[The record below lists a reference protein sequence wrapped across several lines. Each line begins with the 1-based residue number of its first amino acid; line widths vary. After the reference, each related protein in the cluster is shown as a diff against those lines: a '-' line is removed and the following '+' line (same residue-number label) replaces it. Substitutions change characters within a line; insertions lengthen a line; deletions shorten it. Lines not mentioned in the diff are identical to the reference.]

1 MRRIQYRLLAIIIS
15 IGLIGIITPI
25 LYTNSLALDQAQEGI
40 LDKLRSHAN
49 TILVYSDLS
58 KKDTFQGLATEYSDA
73 SSLRVTLIAADG
85 TVIGESY
92 LPSNQLSQM
101 DNHIERPEV
110 LAAQEFGEGFSTRYS
125 NTLKTEFIYF
135 AKKVD
140 QNHHGFKYVRMAQ
153 SLKSVKDVA
162 STYREFYFLIIGFM
176 VIVIII
182 AWFLLKNWLTDPIQ
196 ELTQAAD
203 DISNGDL
210 SRRININTGGVE
222 IDDLATNMNQMAM
235 TLDQDFR
242 RIKRM
247 EKVRSEFLGNVT
259 HELKTPISS
268 ISGYIETLLEGAI
281 KDENV
286 NISFLERALENVQ
299 RLEELVTDL
308 VEISRIETGE
318 LQMNYDYF
326 NIYNLLKDIHKD
338 AQQRNSNKKNIKIN
352 LEVPDKKLFVYGD
365 KGRLDQVI
373 ANLLSNAMRYTDQ
386 GHIRIKVLRRDNEL
400 VFSIID
406 TGIGISRKSINRIF
420 ERFYRADKARD
431 RRKGGTGLGLAIS
444 KHIIEAHGS
453 NIYVDSL
460 EGKGSTFS
468 FGITTISPE

>member
-25 LYTNSLALDQAQEGI
+25 FYTNSLALDQTQEGI
-40 LDKLRSHAN
+40 IDKLRSHAN
-49 TILVYSDLS
+49 AILFYSGS
-58 KKDTFQGLATEYSDA
+58 SQKDTFQGLATEYSSA

-85 TVIGESY
+85 TVIGESS
-92 LPSNQLSQM
+92 LPNKLLSQM
-101 DNHIERPEV
+101 DNHIDRSEI
-110 LAAQEFGEGFSTRYS
+110 LAAEEFGEGFSTRYS
-125 NTLKTEFIYF
+125 TTIKTKFIYF

-140 QNHHGFKYVRMAQ
+140 QNRHGFKYVRLAQ
-153 SLKSVKDVA
+153 SLKSVKDLA
-162 STYREFYFLIIGFM
+162 NTYREFYYLIIGFM
-176 VIVIII
+176 ILVIII

-203 DISNGDL
+203 DISKGDL

-286 NISFLERALENVQ
+286 NIDFLKRALENVK

-326 NIYNLLKDIHKD
+326 NIYTLLNDIHKD
-338 AQQRNSNKKNIKIN
+338 AQQRNSNKNIKIQ
-352 LEVPDKKLFVYGD
+352 LEVPDKNLFIYGD
-365 KGRLDQVI
+365 KGRLEQVVD
-373 ANLLSNAMRYTDQ
+373 NLLSNSMRYTDR
-386 GHIRIKVLRRDNEL
+386 GHIRIKVIRRDNEL
-400 VFSIID
+400 VFSIMD

-420 ERFYRADKARD
+420 ERFYREDKARD

-460 EGKGSTFS
+460 EGKGSTFT
-468 FGITTISPE
+468 FGITTISP

>member
-25 LYTNSLALDQAQEGI
+25 LYTNSLALDQAEEGI

-73 SSLRVTLIAADG
+73 SSLRVTLIAANG

-365 KGRLDQVI
+365 KGRLEQVI
-373 ANLLSNAMRYTDQ
+373 DNLLSNSMRYTDQ

>member
-25 LYTNSLALDQAQEGI
+25 LYTNSLALDQAQKGI
-40 LDKLRSHAN
+40 IDKLRSHAN
-49 TILVYSDLS
+49 AILVYSGS
-58 KKDTFQGLATEYSDA
+58 SQKDTFQGLAIEYSDA
-73 SSLRVTLIAADG
+73 SRLRVTLIAADG
-85 TVIGESY
+85 TVIGESS
-92 LPSNQLSQM
+92 LPNNQLSQM
-101 DNHIERPEV
+101 DNHIDRSEI

-125 NTLKTEFIYF
+125 TTMKTEFIYF

-140 QNHHGFKYVRMAQ
+140 QNHHGFKYVRLAQ
-153 SLKSVKDVA
+153 SLKSVKDPA
-162 STYREFYFLIIGFM
+162 STYREFYYLIIGFM
-176 VIVIII
+176 ILVIII

-203 DISNGDL
+203 DISKGDL

-222 IDDLATNMNQMAM
+222 IDNLATNMNQMAM

-286 NISFLERALENVQ
+286 NIGFLERALENVK
-299 RLEELVTDL
+299 RLEDLVTDL

-326 NIYNLLKDIHKD
+326 NIYNLLNDIHKD
-338 AQQRNSNKKNIKIN
+338 AQQRNSNKNIKIQ
-352 LEVPDKKLFVYGD
+352 LEVPDKKLFIYGD
-365 KGRLDQVI
+365 KGRLEQVI
-373 ANLLSNAMRYTDQ
+373 DNLLSNSMRYTDQ

-468 FGITTISPE
+468 FGVTTISPE

>member
-1 MRRIQYRLLAIIIS
+1 M
-15 IGLIGIITPI
+15 ITPI

-40 LDKLRSHAN
+40 LDKLRSHTNA
-49 TILVYSDLS
+49 ILFYSNS
-58 KKDTFQGLATEYSDA
+58 SEKTTFQGLATEYSDA
-73 SSLRVTLIAADG
+73 SGLRVTLIAADG
-85 TVIGESY
+85 TVIGESSIPITE
-92 LPSNQLSQM
+92 LQQM

-110 LAAQEFGEGFSTRYS
+110 LAAQDFGEGSSTRYS
-125 NTLKTEFIYF
+125 NTLKIEFIYF

-140 QNHHGFKYVRMAQ
+140 QNYYGFKFIRLAQ
-153 SLKSVKDVA
+153 TLKSVKDLA
-162 STYREFYFLIIGFM
+162 GTYREFYYLIIAFI
-176 VIVIII
+176 VLVIIV
-182 AWFLLKNWLTDPIQ
+182 AWFLLKNWLTDPIR

-203 DISNGDL
+203 DISKGDL
-210 SRRININTGGVE
+210 SRRININTGGIE
-222 IDDLATNMNQMAM
+222 IDELAANMNQMAM
-235 TLDQDFR
+235 KLDEDFR

-286 NISFLERALENVQ
+286 NLGFLERSLENVQ

-318 LQMNYDYF
+318 LRMNFEYF
-326 NIYNLLKDIHKD
+326 NIHDLLNDLFKD
-338 AQQRNSNKKNIKIN
+338 AHQRNSNKNLKIQ
-352 LEVPDKKLFVYGD
+352 LEVPDKKLFIYGD
-365 KGRLDQVI
+365 KSRLDQVI

-386 GHIRIKVLRRDNEL
+386 GQIRIKVMRRDNEL
-400 VFSIID
+400 IFSIRD
-406 TGIGISRKSINRIF
+406 TGIGISRKALSRIF
-420 ERFYRADKARD
+420 ERFYRTDKARD

-453 NIYVDSL
+453 HIYVDSL

>member
-1 MRRIQYRLLAIIIS
+1 M
-15 IGLIGIITPI
+15 ITPI
-25 LYTNSLALDQAQEGI
+25 LYTNSLALDQALEGI

-73 SSLRVTLIAADG
+73 SSLRVTFIAANG

-153 SLKSVKDVA
+153 SLKSVKDLA
-162 STYREFYFLIIGFM
+162 GTYREFYFLIIGFM

-182 AWFLLKNWLTDPIQ
+182 AWFLLKNWLTDPIR

-222 IDDLATNMNQMAM
+222 IDELAANMNQMAM
-235 TLDQDFR
+235 KLDQDFR

-286 NISFLERALENVQ
+286 NIGFLERALENVQ

-365 KGRLDQVI
+365 KGRL
-373 ANLLSNAMRYTDQ
+373 NLLSNAMRYTDQ

>member
-1 MRRIQYRLLAIIIS
+1 VRRIQYRLLAIIIS

-40 LDKLRSHAN
+40 IDKLRSHAN
-49 TILVYSDLS
+49 AILVYGGSS
-58 KKDTFQGLATEYSDA
+58 QKDTFQELAIEYSDA

-85 TVIGESY
+85 TVIGESS
-92 LPSNQLSQM
+92 LPNNQHSQM
-101 DNHIERPEV
+101 DNHIDRFEILSAE
-110 LAAQEFGEGFSTRYS
+110 EFGEGFSTRYS
-125 NTLKTEFIYF
+125 TTLKTEFIYF

-140 QNHHGFKYVRMAQ
+140 QNHHGFKYVRLAQ
-153 SLKSVKDVA
+153 SLKSVKDLA
-162 STYREFYFLIIGFM
+162 STYREFYYLIIGFM
-176 VIVIII
+176 ILVIII

-196 ELTQAAD
+196 ELTQVAD
-203 DISNGDL
+203 DISKGDL

-286 NISFLERALENVQ
+286 NIDFLKRALENVK

-318 LQMNYDYF
+318 LEMKYDYF
-326 NIYNLLKDIHKD
+326 NIYTLLNDIHKD
-338 AQQRNSNKKNIKIN
+338 ASQRNSNKNTKIQ
-352 LEVPDKKLFVYGD
+352 LEVPDNNLFIYGD
-365 KGRLDQVI
+365 KGRIEQVI
-373 ANLLSNAMRYTDQ
+373 DNLLSNAMRYTDQ
-386 GHIRIKVLRRDNEL
+386 GHIKIKVLRRDNEL

-431 RRKGGTGLGLAIS
+431 RKKGGTGLGLAIS

-468 FGITTISPE
+468 FGITTISP

>member
-1 MRRIQYRLLAIIIS
+1 M
-15 IGLIGIITPI
+15 ITPI

-40 LDKLRSHAN
+40 LDKLRSHTNA
-49 TILVYSDLS
+49 ILFYSNS
-58 KKDTFQGLATEYSDA
+58 SEKTTFQGLATEYSDA
-73 SSLRVTLIAADG
+73 SGLRVTLIAADG
-85 TVIGESY
+85 TVIGESSIPITE
-92 LPSNQLSQM
+92 LQQM

-110 LAAQEFGEGFSTRYS
+110 LAAQDFGEGSSTRYS
-125 NTLKTEFIYF
+125 NTLKIEFIYF

-140 QNHHGFKYVRMAQ
+140 QNYYGFKFIRLAQ
-153 SLKSVKDVA
+153 TLKSVKDLA
-162 STYREFYFLIIGFM
+162 GTYREFYYLIIAFI
-176 VIVIII
+176 VLVIIV
-182 AWFLLKNWLTDPIQ
+182 AWFLLKNWLTDPIR

-203 DISNGDL
+203 DISKGDL
-210 SRRININTGGVE
+210 SRRININTGGIE
-222 IDDLATNMNQMAM
+222 IDELAANMNQMAM
-235 TLDQDFR
+235 KLDEDFR

-286 NISFLERALENVQ
+286 NLGFLERSLENVQ

-318 LQMNYDYF
+318 LKMNFEYF
-326 NIYNLLKDIHKD
+326 NIHDLLNDLFKD
-338 AQQRNSNKKNIKIN
+338 AHQRNSNKNLKIQ
-352 LEVPDKKLFVYGD
+352 LEVPDKKLFIYGD
-365 KGRLDQVI
+365 KSRLDQVI

-386 GHIRIKVLRRDNEL
+386 GQIRIKVMRRDNEL
-400 VFSIID
+400 IFSIRD
-406 TGIGISRKSINRIF
+406 TGIGISRKALSRIF
-420 ERFYRADKARD
+420 ERFYRTDKARD

-453 NIYVDSL
+453 HIYVDSL

>member
-1 MRRIQYRLLAIIIS
+1 M
-15 IGLIGIITPI
+15 
-25 LYTNSLALDQAQEGI
+25 
-40 LDKLRSHAN
+40 
-49 TILVYSDLS
+49 
-58 KKDTFQGLATEYSDA
+58 
-73 SSLRVTLIAADG
+73 
-85 TVIGESY
+85 
-92 LPSNQLSQM
+92 
-101 DNHIERPEV
+101 
-110 LAAQEFGEGFSTRYS
+110 
-125 NTLKTEFIYF
+125 
-135 AKKVD
+135 D

-326 NIYNLLKDIHKD
+326 NIYNL
-338 AQQRNSNKKNIKIN
+338 
-352 LEVPDKKLFVYGD
+352 
-365 KGRLDQVI
+365 
-373 ANLLSNAMRYTDQ
+373 
-386 GHIRIKVLRRDNEL
+386 
-400 VFSIID
+400 
-406 TGIGISRKSINRIF
+406 
-420 ERFYRADKARD
+420 
-431 RRKGGTGLGLAIS
+431 
-444 KHIIEAHGS
+444 
-453 NIYVDSL
+453 
-460 EGKGSTFS
+460 
-468 FGITTISPE
+468 

>member
-1 MRRIQYRLLAIIIS
+1 M
-15 IGLIGIITPI
+15 ITPI

-40 LDKLRSHAN
+40 LDKLRSHTNA
-49 TILVYSDLS
+49 ILFYSNS
-58 KKDTFQGLATEYSDA
+58 SEKTTFQGLATEYSDA
-73 SSLRVTLIAADG
+73 SGLRVTLIAADG
-85 TVIGESY
+85 TVIGESSIPITE
-92 LPSNQLSQM
+92 LQQM

-110 LAAQEFGEGFSTRYS
+110 LAAQDFGEGSSTRYS
-125 NTLKTEFIYF
+125 NTLKIEFIYF

-140 QNHHGFKYVRMAQ
+140 QNYYGFKFIRLAQ
-153 SLKSVKDVA
+153 TLKSVKDLA
-162 STYREFYFLIIGFM
+162 GTYREFYYLIIAFI
-176 VIVIII
+176 VLVIIV
-182 AWFLLKNWLTDPIQ
+182 AWFLLKNWLTDPIR

-203 DISNGDL
+203 DISKGDL
-210 SRRININTGGVE
+210 SRRININTGGIE
-222 IDDLATNMNQMAM
+222 IDELAANMNQMAM
-235 TLDQDFR
+235 KLDEDFR

-286 NISFLERALENVQ
+286 NLGFLERSLENVQ
-299 RLEELVTDL
+299 RLEDLVTDL

-318 LQMNYDYF
+318 LRMNFEYF
-326 NIYNLLKDIHKD
+326 NIHDLLNDLFKD
-338 AQQRNSNKKNIKIN
+338 AHQRNSNKNLKIQ
-352 LEVPDKKLFVYGD
+352 LEVPDKKLFIYGD
-365 KGRLDQVI
+365 KSRLDQVI

-386 GHIRIKVLRRDNEL
+386 GQIRIKVMRRDNEL
-400 VFSIID
+400 IFSIRD
-406 TGIGISRKSINRIF
+406 TGIGISRKALSRIF
-420 ERFYRADKARD
+420 ERFYRTDKARD

-468 FGITTISPE
+468 FGITTINPE

>member
-25 LYTNSLALDQAQEGI
+25 LYTNSLLLDQAQEGI
-40 LDKLRSHAN
+40 IDKLRSHAN
-49 TILVYSDLS
+49 AILVYSGS
-58 KKDTFQGLATEYSDA
+58 SQKDTFQGLAIEYSDA
-73 SSLRVTLIAADG
+73 SRLRVTLIAADG
-85 TVIGESY
+85 TVIGESS
-92 LPSNQLSQM
+92 LPNNQLSQM
-101 DNHIERPEV
+101 DNHIDRSEI

-125 NTLKTEFIYF
+125 TTMKTEFIYF

-140 QNHHGFKYVRMAQ
+140 QNHHGFKYVRLAQ
-153 SLKSVKDVA
+153 SLKSVKDPA
-162 STYREFYFLIIGFM
+162 SIYREFYYLIIGFM
-176 VIVIII
+176 ILVIII

-203 DISNGDL
+203 DISKGDL

-222 IDDLATNMNQMAM
+222 IDNLATNMNQMAM

-286 NISFLERALENVQ
+286 NIDFLKRALENVK

-326 NIYNLLKDIHKD
+326 NIYTLLNDIYKD
-338 AQQRNSNKKNIKIN
+338 AKQRNSNKNIKIQI
-352 LEVPDKKLFVYGD
+352 EVPDKKLFIYGD
-365 KGRLDQVI
+365 EGRLEQVI
-373 ANLLSNAMRYTDQ
+373 DNLIANSMRYTDQ

-406 TGIGISRKSINRIF
+406 TGIGISRKSIDRIF

-468 FGITTISPE
+468 FGITTISP

>member
-25 LYTNSLALDQAQEGI
+25 LYTNSLALDQALEGI

-153 SLKSVKDVA
+153 SLKSVKDLA
-162 STYREFYFLIIGFM
+162 GTYREFYFLIIGFM

-222 IDDLATNMNQMAM
+222 IDELATNMNQMAM

-286 NISFLERALENVQ
+286 NIGFLERALENVQ

>member
-1 MRRIQYRLLAIIIS
+1 M
-15 IGLIGIITPI
+15 ITPI

-40 LDKLRSHAN
+40 LDKLRSHTNA
-49 TILVYSDLS
+49 ILFYSNS
-58 KKDTFQGLATEYSDA
+58 SEKTTFQGLATEYSDA
-73 SSLRVTLIAADG
+73 SGLRVTLIAADG
-85 TVIGESY
+85 TVIGESSIPITE
-92 LPSNQLSQM
+92 LQQM

-110 LAAQEFGEGFSTRYS
+110 IAAQDFGEGSSTRYS
-125 NTLKTEFIYF
+125 NTLKIEFIYF

-140 QNHHGFKYVRMAQ
+140 QNYYGFKFIRLAQ
-153 SLKSVKDVA
+153 TLKSVKDLA
-162 STYREFYFLIIGFM
+162 GTYREFYYLIIAFI
-176 VIVIII
+176 VLVIIV
-182 AWFLLKNWLTDPIQ
+182 AWFLLKNWLTDPIR

-203 DISNGDL
+203 DISKGDL
-210 SRRININTGGVE
+210 SRRININTGGIE
-222 IDDLATNMNQMAM
+222 IDELAANMNQMAM
-235 TLDQDFR
+235 KLDEDFR

-286 NISFLERALENVQ
+286 NLGFLERSLENVQ

-318 LQMNYDYF
+318 LRMNFEYF
-326 NIYNLLKDIHKD
+326 NIHDLLNDLFKD
-338 AQQRNSNKKNIKIN
+338 AHQRNSNKNLKIQ
-352 LEVPDKKLFVYGD
+352 LEVPDKKLFIYGD
-365 KGRLDQVI
+365 KSRLDQVI

-386 GHIRIKVLRRDNEL
+386 GQIRIKVMRRDNEL
-400 VFSIID
+400 IFSIRD
-406 TGIGISRKSINRIF
+406 TGIGISRKALSRIF
-420 ERFYRADKARD
+420 ERFYRTDKARD

-453 NIYVDSL
+453 HIYVDSL
-460 EGKGSTFS
+460 KGKGSTFS

>member
-25 LYTNSLALDQAQEGI
+25 FYTNSLALDQAQEGI
-40 LDKLRSHAN
+40 IDKLRSHAN
-49 TILVYSDLS
+49 AILFYSGS
-58 KKDTFQGLATEYSDA
+58 SQKDTFQGLATEYSSA

-85 TVIGESY
+85 TVIGESS
-92 LPSNQLSQM
+92 LPNKLLSQM
-101 DNHIERPEV
+101 DNHIDRSEI
-110 LAAQEFGEGFSTRYS
+110 LAAEEFGEGFSTRYS
-125 NTLKTEFIYF
+125 TTIKTKFIYF

-140 QNHHGFKYVRMAQ
+140 QNRHGFKYVRLAQ
-153 SLKSVKDVA
+153 SLKSVKDLA
-162 STYREFYFLIIGFM
+162 NTYREFYYLIIGFM
-176 VIVIII
+176 ILVIII

-203 DISNGDL
+203 DISKGDL
-210 SRRININTGGVE
+210 SRRISINTGGVE
-222 IDDLATNMNQMAM
+222 IDDLAINMNQMAM

-286 NISFLERALENVQ
+286 NIDFLNRALENVK

-326 NIYNLLKDIHKD
+326 NIYTLLNDIHKD
-338 AQQRNSNKKNIKIN
+338 AKQRNSNKDIKIQ
-352 LEVPDKKLFVYGD
+352 LEVPDKKLFIYGD
-365 KGRLDQVI
+365 ESRLEQVI
-373 ANLLSNAMRYTDQ
+373 DNLLSNAMRYTDQ
-386 GHIRIKVLRRDNEL
+386 GHIRIKVIRRDNEL

-420 ERFYRADKARD
+420 ERFYREDKARD

-460 EGKGSTFS
+460 EGKGSTFT
-468 FGITTISPE
+468 FGITTISP

>member
-1 MRRIQYRLLAIIIS
+1 M
-15 IGLIGIITPI
+15 ITPI

-40 LDKLRSHAN
+40 LDKLRSHTNA
-49 TILVYSDLS
+49 ILFYSNS
-58 KKDTFQGLATEYSDA
+58 SEKTTFQGLATEYSDA
-73 SSLRVTLIAADG
+73 SGLRVTLIAADG
-85 TVIGESY
+85 TVIGESSIPITE
-92 LPSNQLSQM
+92 LQQM

-110 LAAQEFGEGFSTRYS
+110 LAAQDFGEGSSTRYS
-125 NTLKTEFIYF
+125 NTLKIEFIYF

-140 QNHHGFKYVRMAQ
+140 QNYYGFKFIRLAQ
-153 SLKSVKDVA
+153 TLKSVKDLTG
-162 STYREFYFLIIGFM
+162 SYREFYYLIIAFI
-176 VIVIII
+176 VLVIIV
-182 AWFLLKNWLTDPIQ
+182 AWFLLKNWLTDPIR

-203 DISNGDL
+203 DISKGDL
-210 SRRININTGGVE
+210 SRRININTGGIE
-222 IDDLATNMNQMAM
+222 IDELAANMNQMAM
-235 TLDQDFR
+235 KLDEDFR

-286 NISFLERALENVQ
+286 NLGFLERSLENVQ

-318 LQMNYDYF
+318 LRMNFEYF
-326 NIYNLLKDIHKD
+326 NIHDLLNDLFKD
-338 AQQRNSNKKNIKIN
+338 AHQRNSNKNLKIQ
-352 LEVPDKKLFVYGD
+352 LEVPDKKLFIYGD
-365 KGRLDQVI
+365 KSRLDQVI

-386 GHIRIKVLRRDNEL
+386 GQIRIKVMRRDNEL
-400 VFSIID
+400 IFSIRD
-406 TGIGISRKSINRIF
+406 TGIGISRKALSRIF
-420 ERFYRADKARD
+420 ERFYRTDKARD
-431 RRKGGTGLGLAIS
+431 RRKGGTGLGLAIT

-453 NIYVDSL
+453 HIYVDSL
-460 EGKGSTFS
+460 KGKGSTFS

>member
-25 LYTNSLALDQAQEGI
+25 LYTNSLALDQALEGI

-153 SLKSVKDVA
+153 SLKSVKDLA

-182 AWFLLKNWLTDPIQ
+182 AWFLLKNWLTDPIR

-222 IDDLATNMNQMAM
+222 IDELAANMNQMAM
-235 TLDQDFR
+235 KLDQDFR

-286 NISFLERALENVQ
+286 NIGFLERALENVQ

-365 KGRLDQVI
+365 KGRLEQVI
-373 ANLLSNAMRYTDQ
+373 DNLLSNSMRYTDQ

>member
-40 LDKLRSHAN
+40 IDKLRSHAN
-49 TILVYSDLS
+49 AILVYSGS
-58 KKDTFQGLATEYSDA
+58 SQKDTFQGLAIEYSDA
-73 SSLRVTLIAADG
+73 SRLRVTLIAADG
-85 TVIGESY
+85 TVIGESS
-92 LPSNQLSQM
+92 LPNNQLSQM
-101 DNHIERPEV
+101 DNHIDRSEI

-125 NTLKTEFIYF
+125 TTMKTEFIYF

-140 QNHHGFKYVRMAQ
+140 QNHHGFKYVRLAQ
-153 SLKSVKDVA
+153 SLKSVKDPA
-162 STYREFYFLIIGFM
+162 SIYREFYYLIIGFM
-176 VIVIII
+176 ILVIII

-203 DISNGDL
+203 DISKGDL

-222 IDDLATNMNQMAM
+222 IDNLATNMNQMAM

-286 NISFLERALENVQ
+286 NIGFLERALENVK

-326 NIYNLLKDIHKD
+326 NIYNLLNDIHKD
-338 AQQRNSNKKNIKIN
+338 AQQRNSNKNIKIQ
-352 LEVPDKKLFVYGD
+352 LEVPDKKLFIYGD
-365 KGRLDQVI
+365 KGRLEQVI
-373 ANLLSNAMRYTDQ
+373 DNLLSNSMRYTDQ
-386 GHIRIKVLRRDNEL
+386 GHIRIKILRRDNEL

-468 FGITTISPE
+468 FGVTTISPE

>member
-25 LYTNSLALDQAQEGI
+25 FYTNSLALDQAQEGI
-40 LDKLRSHAN
+40 IDKLRSHAN
-49 TILVYSDLS
+49 AILFYSGS
-58 KKDTFQGLATEYSDA
+58 SQKDTFQGLATEYSSA

-85 TVIGESY
+85 TVIGESS
-92 LPSNQLSQM
+92 LPNKLLSQM
-101 DNHIERPEV
+101 DNHIDRSEI
-110 LAAQEFGEGFSTRYS
+110 LAAEEFGEGFSTRYS
-125 NTLKTEFIYF
+125 TTIKTKFIYF

-140 QNHHGFKYVRMAQ
+140 QNRHGFKYVRLAQ
-153 SLKSVKDVA
+153 SLKSVKDLA
-162 STYREFYFLIIGFM
+162 NTYREFYYLIIGFM
-176 VIVIII
+176 ILVIII

-203 DISNGDL
+203 DISKGDL

-286 NISFLERALENVQ
+286 NIDFLKRALENVK

-326 NIYNLLKDIHKD
+326 NIYTLLNDIHKD
-338 AQQRNSNKKNIKIN
+338 AQQRNSNKNIKIQ
-352 LEVPDKKLFVYGD
+352 LEVPDKNLFIYGD
-365 KGRLDQVI
+365 KGRLEQVVD
-373 ANLLSNAMRYTDQ
+373 NLLSNSMRYTDR
-386 GHIRIKVLRRDNEL
+386 GHIRIKVIRRDNEL
-400 VFSIID
+400 VFSIMD

-420 ERFYRADKARD
+420 ERFYREDKARD

-460 EGKGSTFS
+460 EGKGSTFT
-468 FGITTISPE
+468 FGITTISP

>member
-1 MRRIQYRLLAIIIS
+1 VRRIQYRLLAIIIS

-40 LDKLRSHAN
+40 IDKLRSHAN
-49 TILVYSDLS
+49 AILVYSGS
-58 KKDTFQGLATEYSDA
+58 SQKDTFQGLAIEYSDA
-73 SSLRVTLIAADG
+73 SRLRVTLIAADG
-85 TVIGESY
+85 TVIGESS
-92 LPSNQLSQM
+92 LPNNQLSQM
-101 DNHIERPEV
+101 DNHIDRSEI

-125 NTLKTEFIYF
+125 TTLKTEFLYF

-140 QNHHGFKYVRMAQ
+140 QNYHGFKYVRLAQ
-153 SLKSVKDVA
+153 SLKSVKNPA
-162 STYREFYFLIIGFM
+162 STYREFYYLIIGFM
-176 VIVIII
+176 ILVIII

-203 DISNGDL
+203 DISKGDL

-222 IDDLATNMNQMAM
+222 IDNLATNMNQMAM

-286 NISFLERALENVQ
+286 NIDFLKRALENVK

-326 NIYNLLKDIHKD
+326 NIYTLLNDIHKD
-338 AQQRNSNKKNIKIN
+338 AKQRNSNKNIKIQ
-352 LEVPDKKLFVYGD
+352 LEVPDKKLFIYGD
-365 KGRLDQVI
+365 EGRLEQVI
-373 ANLLSNAMRYTDQ
+373 DNLISNSMRYTDQ

-406 TGIGISRKSINRIF
+406 TGIGISRKSIDRIF

-468 FGITTISPE
+468 FGITTISP

>member
-1 MRRIQYRLLAIIIS
+1 M
-15 IGLIGIITPI
+15 ITPI

-40 LDKLRSHAN
+40 LDKLRSHTNA
-49 TILVYSDLS
+49 ILFYSNS
-58 KKDTFQGLATEYSDA
+58 SGKTTFQGLATEYSDA
-73 SSLRVTLIAADG
+73 SGLRVTLIAADG
-85 TVIGESY
+85 TVIGESSIPITE
-92 LPSNQLSQM
+92 LQQM

-110 LAAQEFGEGFSTRYS
+110 LAAQDFGEGSSTRYS
-125 NTLKTEFIYF
+125 NTLKIEFIYF

-140 QNHHGFKYVRMAQ
+140 QNYYGFKFIRLAQ
-153 SLKSVKDVA
+153 TLKSVKDLA
-162 STYREFYFLIIGFM
+162 GTYREFYYLIIAFI
-176 VIVIII
+176 VLVIIV
-182 AWFLLKNWLTDPIQ
+182 AWFLLKNWLTDPIR

-203 DISNGDL
+203 DISKGDL
-210 SRRININTGGVE
+210 SRRININTGGIE
-222 IDDLATNMNQMAM
+222 IDELAANMNQMAM
-235 TLDQDFR
+235 KLDEDFR

-286 NISFLERALENVQ
+286 NIGFLERALENVQ

-326 NIYNLLKDIHKD
+326 NIYKLLNDIHKD
-338 AQQRNSNKKNIKIN
+338 AQQRNSNKNIKIQ
-352 LEVPDKKLFVYGD
+352 LEVPDKKLFIYGD
-365 KGRLDQVI
+365 KGRLEQVI
-373 ANLLSNAMRYTDQ
+373 DNLLSNSMRYTDQ

-400 VFSIID
+400 VFLIID

-431 RRKGGTGLGLAIS
+431 RIKGGTGLGLAIS

-460 EGKGSTFS
+460 ENKGSTFS

>member
-73 SSLRVTLIAADG
+73 SSLRVTFIAANG

-365 KGRLDQVI
+365 KGRLEQVI
-373 ANLLSNAMRYTDQ
+373 DNLLSNSMRYTDQ
-386 GHIRIKVLRRDNEL
+386 GHIRIKVLRRDKEL

-406 TGIGISRKSINRIF
+406 TGIGISRKAINRIF

-453 NIYVDSL
+453 NIYVESL

>member
-1 MRRIQYRLLAIIIS
+1 VRRIQYRLLAIIIS

-25 LYTNSLALDQAQEGI
+25 LYTNSLALDQALEGI

-73 SSLRVTLIAADG
+73 SSLRVTLIAANG

-101 DNHIERPEV
+101 DNHIERPEI

-153 SLKSVKDVA
+153 SLKSVKDLA

-338 AQQRNSNKKNIKIN
+338 AQQRNSNKKNIKMN

-365 KGRLDQVI
+365 KGRLEQVI
-373 ANLLSNAMRYTDQ
+373 DNLLSNSMRYTDQ

>member
-25 LYTNSLALDQAQEGI
+25 IYTNSLALDQAQEGI
-40 LDKLRSHAN
+40 IDKLRSHAN
-49 TILVYSDLS
+49 AILVYSGS
-58 KKDTFQGLATEYSDA
+58 SQKDTFQGLAIEYSDA
-73 SSLRVTLIAADG
+73 SRLRVTLIAADG
-85 TVIGESY
+85 TVIGESS
-92 LPSNQLSQM
+92 LPNNQLSQM
-101 DNHIERPEV
+101 DNHIDRSEI

-125 NTLKTEFIYF
+125 TTLKTEFLYF

-140 QNHHGFKYVRMAQ
+140 QNHHGFKYVRLAQ
-153 SLKSVKDVA
+153 SLKSVKDPA
-162 STYREFYFLIIGFM
+162 STYREFYYLIIGFM
-176 VIVIII
+176 ILVIII

-203 DISNGDL
+203 DISKGDL

-222 IDDLATNMNQMAM
+222 IDNLATNMNQMAM

-286 NISFLERALENVQ
+286 NIDFLKRALENVK

-326 NIYNLLKDIHKD
+326 NIYTLLNDIYKD
-338 AQQRNSNKKNIKIN
+338 AKQRNSNKNIKIQI
-352 LEVPDKKLFVYGD
+352 EVPDKKLFIYGD
-365 KGRLDQVI
+365 EGRLEQVI
-373 ANLLSNAMRYTDQ
+373 DNLIANSMRYTDQ

-406 TGIGISRKSINRIF
+406 TGIGISRKSIDRIF

-468 FGITTISPE
+468 FGITTISP

>member
-25 LYTNSLALDQAQEGI
+25 LYTNSLALDQALEGI

-73 SSLRVTLIAADG
+73 SSLRVTFIAANG

-365 KGRLDQVI
+365 KGRLEQVI
-373 ANLLSNAMRYTDQ
+373 DNLLSNSMRYTDQ

>member
-25 LYTNSLALDQAQEGI
+25 LYTNSLALDQAEEGI

-73 SSLRVTLIAADG
+73 SSLRVTLIAANG

-365 KGRLDQVI
+365 KGRLEQVI
-373 ANLLSNAMRYTDQ
+373 DNLLSNSMRYTDQ

-468 FGITTISPE
+468 FGITTINPE

>member
-85 TVIGESY
+85 TVIGESSIPITE
-92 LPSNQLSQM
+92 LQQM

-338 AQQRNSNKKNIKIN
+338 SQQRNSNKKNIKIN

-365 KGRLDQVI
+365 KGRLEQVI
-373 ANLLSNAMRYTDQ
+373 DNLLSNSMRYTDQ

-468 FGITTISPE
+468 FGITTINPE

>member
-73 SSLRVTLIAADG
+73 SSLRVTFIAANG

-153 SLKSVKDVA
+153 SLKSVKDLA
-162 STYREFYFLIIGFM
+162 GTYREFYFLIIGFM

-182 AWFLLKNWLTDPIQ
+182 AWFLLKNWLTDPIR

-286 NISFLERALENVQ
+286 NIGFLERALENVQ

-338 AQQRNSNKKNIKIN
+338 AQQRNSNKKNIEIN

-365 KGRLDQVI
+365 KGRLEQVI
-373 ANLLSNAMRYTDQ
+373 DNLLSNSMRYTDQ

>member
-1 MRRIQYRLLAIIIS
+1 VRRIQYRLLAIIVS

-25 LYTNSLALDQAQEGI
+25 LYTNSLVFGQAQEGI
-40 LDKLRSHAN
+40 MDKLRSHAN
-49 TILVYSDLS
+49 AILIYSGS
-58 KKDTFQGLATEYSDA
+58 SQKDTFQGLATEYSDA

-85 TVIGESY
+85 TVIGESS
-92 LPSNQLSQM
+92 LPSKQLSQM
-101 DNHIERPEV
+101 DNHNDRPEV
-110 LAAQEFGEGFSTRYS
+110 LAAREFGEGFSTRYS
-125 NTLKTEFIYF
+125 NTLKIQFIYF

-140 QNHHGFKYVRMAQ
+140 QNHYGFKYVRLAQ
-153 SLKSVKDVA
+153 SLKSVKNLA
-162 STYREFYFLIIGFM
+162 STYREFYYLIIGFM
-176 VIVIII
+176 VLVIII
-182 AWFLLKNWLTDPIQ
+182 AWFLLKYWLTDPIH

-203 DISNGDL
+203 DISMGDL
-210 SRRININTGGVE
+210 SRRININTGGIE
-222 IDDLATNMNQMAM
+222 IDDLAKNMNQMAM

-286 NISFLERALENVQ
+286 NIGFLERALENVQ

-326 NIYNLLKDIHKD
+326 NIYKLLNDIHKD
-338 AQQRNSNKKNIKIN
+338 AQQRNSNKNIKIQ
-352 LEVPDKKLFVYGD
+352 LEVPDKKLFIYGD
-365 KGRLDQVI
+365 KGRLEQVI
-373 ANLLSNAMRYTDQ
+373 DNLLSNSMRYTDQ

-400 VFSIID
+400 VFLIID

-431 RRKGGTGLGLAIS
+431 RIKGGTGLGLAIS

-460 EGKGSTFS
+460 ENKGSTFS

>member
-1 MRRIQYRLLAIIIS
+1 M
-15 IGLIGIITPI
+15 ITPI

-40 LDKLRSHAN
+40 LDKLRSHTNA
-49 TILVYSDLS
+49 ILFYSNS
-58 KKDTFQGLATEYSDA
+58 SGKTTFQGLATEYSDA
-73 SSLRVTLIAADG
+73 SGLRVTLIAADG
-85 TVIGESY
+85 TVIGESSIPITE
-92 LPSNQLSQM
+92 LQQM

-110 LAAQEFGEGFSTRYS
+110 LAAQDFGEGSSTRYS
-125 NTLKTEFIYF
+125 NTLKIEFIYF

-140 QNHHGFKYVRMAQ
+140 QNYYGFKFIRLAQ
-153 SLKSVKDVA
+153 TLKSVKDLA
-162 STYREFYFLIIGFM
+162 GTYREFYYLIIAFI
-176 VIVIII
+176 VLVIIV
-182 AWFLLKNWLTDPIQ
+182 AWFLLKNWLTDPIR

-203 DISNGDL
+203 DISKGDL
-210 SRRININTGGVE
+210 SRRININTGGIE
-222 IDDLATNMNQMAM
+222 IDELAANMNQMAM
-235 TLDQDFR
+235 KLDEDFR

-286 NISFLERALENVQ
+286 NLGFLERSLENVQ

-318 LQMNYDYF
+318 LKMNFEYF
-326 NIYNLLKDIHKD
+326 NIHDLLNDLFKD
-338 AQQRNSNKKNIKIN
+338 AHQRNSNKTLKIQ
-352 LEVPDKKLFVYGD
+352 LEVPDKKLFIYGD
-365 KGRLDQVI
+365 KSRLDQVI

-386 GHIRIKVLRRDNEL
+386 GQIRIKVMRRDNEL
-400 VFSIID
+400 IFSIRD
-406 TGIGISRKSINRIF
+406 TGIGISRKALSRIF
-420 ERFYRADKARD
+420 ERFYRTDKARD

-453 NIYVDSL
+453 HIYVDSL
-460 EGKGSTFS
+460 KGKGSTFS

>member
-1 MRRIQYRLLAIIIS
+1 M
-15 IGLIGIITPI
+15 ITPI

-40 LDKLRSHAN
+40 LDKLRSHTNA
-49 TILVYSDLS
+49 ILFYSNS
-58 KKDTFQGLATEYSDA
+58 SEKTTFQGLATEYSDA
-73 SSLRVTLIAADG
+73 SGLRVTLIAADG
-85 TVIGESY
+85 TVIGESSIPITE
-92 LPSNQLSQM
+92 LQQM

-110 LAAQEFGEGFSTRYS
+110 LAAQDFGEGSSTRYS
-125 NTLKTEFIYF
+125 NTLKIEFIYF

-140 QNHHGFKYVRMAQ
+140 QNYYGFKFIRLAQ
-153 SLKSVKDVA
+153 TLKSVKDLA
-162 STYREFYFLIIGFM
+162 GTYREFYYLIIAFI
-176 VIVIII
+176 VLVIIV
-182 AWFLLKNWLTDPIQ
+182 AWFLLKNWLTDPIR

-203 DISNGDL
+203 DISKGDL
-210 SRRININTGGVE
+210 SRRININTGGIE
-222 IDDLATNMNQMAM
+222 IDELAANMNQMAM
-235 TLDQDFR
+235 KLDEDFR

-286 NISFLERALENVQ
+286 NLGFLERSLENVQ
-299 RLEELVTDL
+299 RLEDLVTDL

-318 LQMNYDYF
+318 LRMNFEYF
-326 NIYNLLKDIHKD
+326 NIHDLLNDLFKD
-338 AQQRNSNKKNIKIN
+338 AHQRNSNKNLKIQ
-352 LEVPDKKLFVYGD
+352 LEVPDKKLFIYGD
-365 KGRLDQVI
+365 KSRLDQVI

-386 GHIRIKVLRRDNEL
+386 GQIRIKVMRRDNEL
-400 VFSIID
+400 IFSIRD
-406 TGIGISRKSINRIF
+406 TGIGISRKALSRIF
-420 ERFYRADKARD
+420 ERFYRTDKARD

-453 NIYVDSL
+453 HIYVDSL

>member
-1 MRRIQYRLLAIIIS
+1 M
-15 IGLIGIITPI
+15 ITPI

-40 LDKLRSHAN
+40 LDKLRSHTNA
-49 TILVYSDLS
+49 ILFYSNS
-58 KKDTFQGLATEYSDA
+58 SGKTTFQGLATEYSDA
-73 SSLRVTLIAADG
+73 SGLRVTLIAADG
-85 TVIGESY
+85 TVIGESSIPITE
-92 LPSNQLSQM
+92 LQQM

-110 LAAQEFGEGFSTRYS
+110 LAAQDFGEGSSTRYS
-125 NTLKTEFIYF
+125 NTLKIEFIYF

-140 QNHHGFKYVRMAQ
+140 QNYYGFKFIRLAQ
-153 SLKSVKDVA
+153 TLKSVKDLA
-162 STYREFYFLIIGFM
+162 GTYREFYYLIIAFI
-176 VIVIII
+176 VLVIIV
-182 AWFLLKNWLTDPIQ
+182 AWFLLKNWLTDPIR

-203 DISNGDL
+203 DISKGDL
-210 SRRININTGGVE
+210 SRRININTGGIE
-222 IDDLATNMNQMAM
+222 IDELAANMNQMAM
-235 TLDQDFR
+235 KLDEDFR

-286 NISFLERALENVQ
+286 NLGFLERSLENVQ
-299 RLEELVTDL
+299 RLEDLVTDL

-318 LQMNYDYF
+318 LRMNFEYF
-326 NIYNLLKDIHKD
+326 NIHDLLNDLFKD
-338 AQQRNSNKKNIKIN
+338 AHQRNSNKNLKIQ
-352 LEVPDKKLFVYGD
+352 LEVPDKKLFIYGD
-365 KGRLDQVI
+365 KSRLDQVI

-386 GHIRIKVLRRDNEL
+386 GQIRIKVMRRDNEL
-400 VFSIID
+400 IFSIRD
-406 TGIGISRKSINRIF
+406 TGIGISRKALSRIF
-420 ERFYRADKARD
+420 ERFYRTDKARD

-453 NIYVDSL
+453 HIYVDSL